1 MRAWNKTKW
10 KKDSN
15 KALEYHKTQIMLR
28 LFRNASPI
36 VNVLRDTFRTGN
48 HFKKPSSF
56 IIFCI
61 KNRPIFLS
69 KLQRVKITWFLT
81 VCSFWK
87 SPQKSH
93 WSHHTASVVKTA
105 SKCEFY
111 NFWKI
116 GIIFCL
122 KLTWDILGDFQTL
135 WSSFQPSMY
144 LVTWRS
150 NLSLLLSSH
159 QSFQWLATLD

>member
-1 MRAWNKTKW
+1 MFYVTL
-10 KKDSN
+10 
-15 KALEYHKTQIMLR
+15 LEPEIILKSHHHL
-28 LFRNASPI
+28 L
-36 VNVLRDTFRTGN
+36 
-48 HFKKPSSF
+48 SF
-56 IIFCI
+56 VSKIDPF
-61 KNRPIFLS
+61 FFS

-105 SKCEFY
+105 SKWEFY

-116 GIIFCL
+116 GIIFGL
-122 KLTWDILGDFQTL
+122 KSTWDILGDFQTL

>member
-1 MRAWNKTKW
+1 MFYVTLLEPEIILKSHHHLLSF
-10 KKDSN
+10 DS
-15 KALEYHKTQIMLR
+15 KIDP
-28 LFRNASPI
+28 F
-36 VNVLRDTFRTGN
+36 F
-48 HFKKPSSF
+48 
-56 IIFCI
+56 
-61 KNRPIFLS
+61 S

-116 GIIFCL
+116 GIIFGL
-122 KLTWDILGDFQTL
+122 KSTWDILGDFQTL